1 MDLRLSAAHLNFC
14 GGASPFPETPAS
26 VASSV
31 REMGT
36 TVVPAWD
43 SHHQGTGE
51 NGQKVQAGSQGPSRG
66 SGPGVGIQAPADH
79 REMRSVPSG
88 SVTGGPRCP
97 PDHHR
102 NGRFVTAL
110 KDTVKDK
117 SGVFPGA
124 SVRGARTQPEG
135 GGVTCPPTGIWRRIR

>member
-1 MDLRLSAAHLNFC
+1 MSPWTC
-14 GGASPFPETPAS
+14 ASQLPILTS
-26 VASSV
+26 VAVPPLSQKPQQVLPRVSMKWGQQWCLLGTFIIRGQERMDRRFRQV
-31 REMGT
+31 RGAHPE
-36 TVVPAWD
+36 
-43 SHHQGTGE
+43 
-51 NGQKVQAGSQGPSRG
+51 GQALVSGSRH
-66 SGPGVGIQAPADH
+66 H
-79 REMRSVPSG
+79 RETRSVPSG

-110 KDTVKDK
+110 KDAVKDK